1 MSNRTAKFA
10 SIIVAS
16 FVAGVPLATGS
27 SRAAATSDDCLITPK
42 EATPEG
48 SHWYYRIEHGTKRH
62 CWYLRSESE
71 KVSQAATPDASPDA
85 RPVTPKQAVP
95 MQRSIANAHAE
106 LPPPGSTE
114 PPVHI
119 VTVRPADTAVQENDA
134 AAAPPPSVVADAGW
148 PNGASD
154 MSSAAPPQS
163 ATGNVAVAD
172 TRQPVA
178 AAAAQKRYGSRS
190 RSAPEIR
197 RKASPRRS
205 RCCSPSLPARW
216 RWPVSPPAS
225 SSDSAA
231 ARNRAQVQVAPGAIV
246 TDSTDD
252 CRSSRWQP
260 PPVSVDHMAARAASA
275 CPSNRVTRGI
285 GLARRRAR
293 ARNRASRC
301 PSARRQGG
309 GHVIA
314 AGTQR
319 PSLNRL
325 SLPNSEGVA

>member
-10 SIIVAS
+10 SIIVAG

-71 KVSQAATPDASPDA
+71 KVSQAATPDSTPAA
-85 RPVTPKQAVP
+85 RPVTPRQAVP

-134 AAAPPPSVVADAGW
+134 AAAPPPSVVATRW
-148 PNGASD
+148 PDASD

-163 ATGNVAVAD
+163 ATDNVAVAD
-172 TRQPVA
+172 NAPPVA
-178 AAAAQKRYGSRS
+178 AAAPSNATVPLA
-190 RSAPEIR
+190 SADSSQSQPATIPMLLAVITGALALAGFT
-197 RKASPRRS
+197 ASIILR
-205 RCCSPSLPARW
+205 
-216 RWPVSPPAS
+216 
-225 SSDSAA
+225 SAA
-231 ARNRAQVQVAPGAIV
+231 ARNRAKVRVGRERLW
-246 TDSTDD
+246 DLTDD
-252 CRSSRWQP
+252 DRVALAGPSCQDTP
-260 PPVSVDHMAARAASA
+260 PR
-275 CPSNRVTRGI
+275 RI
-285 GLARRRAR
+285 GLPRDLDRETEAQYSEVNER
-293 ARNRASRC
+293 
-301 PSARRQGG
+301 
-309 GHVIA
+309 IA
-314 AGTQR
+314 EFYAQ
-319 PSLNRL
+319 L
-325 SLPNSEGVA
+325 SKRERT